1 MAKYAVLEI
10 ATGKFHEKGM
20 MYNDT
25 SMPINTEELKWS
37 ELTDTLIDSL
47 ENNHVVIDYE
57 NTTHINGRWT
67 EVFIT
72 PEKVT
77 NYRAARES
85 SRQEF
90 LREANRKLLIS
101 DSSEAFTNVVNGYIT
116 LLNDLVFTNN
126 EIQQINWPTKPW

>member
-1 MAKYAVLEI
+1 MAKYAVIEI
-10 ATGKFHEKGM
+10 SSGKFHEKT
-20 MYNDT
+20 MYDDT
-25 SMPINTEELKWS
+25 SMPINTEELKWA

-47 ENNHVVIDYE
+47 ENHHVVIDYE
-57 NTTHINGRWT
+57 NTTYINGRWT

-77 NYRAARES
+77 NYRAAREAD
-85 SRQEF
+85 RQKF

-101 DSSEAFTNVVNGYIT
+101 DSSVPFTNAVNGYIT

-126 EIQQINWPTKPW
+126 EIQQINWPIKPW